1 MGRIAAP
8 FGVRGWLK
16 VQPFTSE
23 TKSLLGYRTWWV
35 GSGEAWREQKV
46 REAKVQGRA
55 LVALLDGC
63 EDRDAAARLRGQE
76 IAIPRGAFPET
87 KAQEYYWTD
96 LIGLAV
102 VNEAGQ
108 SYGQVAD
115 MLETGANDVLVVQGE
130 RERLIP
136 FIADAIAG
144 VDLAAGVIRVNW
156 DADF

>member
-8 FGVRGWLK
+8 FGVQGWFK
-16 VQPFTSE
+16 VQPFTAE
-23 TKSLLGYRTWWV
+23 AKGLLGYKTWWV
-35 GSGEAWREQKV
+35 GRGEQWREHEV

-55 LVALLDGC
+55 VVARLDGC
-63 EDRDAAARLRGQE
+63 EDRDAAARFRGQE
-76 IAIPRGAFPET
+76 IAIARNAFPAT

-96 LIGLAV
+96 LIGLGV
-102 VNEAGQ
+102 VNGGGQ
-108 SYGQVAD
+108 SYGQVTD

-136 FIADAIAG
+136 FLADVIAE
-144 VDLAAGVIRVNW
+144 VDFAAGVIRVNW